1 MAFAGLI
8 KTRIINIKKFKKEE
22 NIMFFDDIGDRISS
36 GIGQAISIGIDIARL
51 NHSINKYNRALAEL
65 EAIGKST

>member
-1 MAFAGLI
+1 
-8 KTRIINIKKFKKEE
+8 
-22 NIMFFDDIGDRISS
+22 MFFDDIGDRISS